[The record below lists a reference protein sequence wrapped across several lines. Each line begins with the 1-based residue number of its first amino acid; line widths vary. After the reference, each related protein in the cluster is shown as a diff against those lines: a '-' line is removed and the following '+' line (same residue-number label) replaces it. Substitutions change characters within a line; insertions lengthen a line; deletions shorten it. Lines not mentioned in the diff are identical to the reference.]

1 MGIQDGCDQVGFD
14 SRNPI
19 NTISTPQQDWD
30 ISGPQVTPDT
40 LGPVIAILSWV
51 FLDMWDVKYRSQVVA
66 GEAASDLS
74 AIALS
79 RTNNRYS

>member
-1 MGIQDGCDQVGFD
+1 MNATKLDLI
-14 SRNPI
+14 PEI
-19 NTISTPQQDWD
+19 PSTLSLRHSLKDWD

-40 LGPVIAILSWV
+40 LGQVIAILSWV